1 MIQQLLKTIS
11 DQMTIE
17 GSSPAK
23 VPTFLHGWKGLNNLV
38 ADEIENTL
46 ITLIDPVQSN
56 STLRGNVM
64 KDSYTL
70 LMAFLEKSELDW
82 SPDQHLVV
90 IDRMRR
96 LCAKFVYACKQS
108 DLFSDVGDP
117 IISDEYNVF
126 DCGLSGVGL
135 QIKITPQIPTPV
147 C

>member
-1 MIQQLLKTIS
+1 MIQQLLNTIS
-11 DQMTIE
+11 DQMIIE
-17 GSSPAK
+17 GSSPSNA
-23 VPTFLHGWKGLNNLV
+23 PTFLHGWKGWNNLS

-46 ITLIDPVQSN
+46 IIVVEPIQSN

-64 KDSYTL
+64 KDAYPL
-70 LMAFLEKSELDW
+70 LMLFLEKSELDW
-82 SPDQHLVV
+82 SPDQHLIV

-108 DLFSDVGDP
+108 DVFSDVGDP
-117 IISDEYNVF
+117 TISDEYNVF